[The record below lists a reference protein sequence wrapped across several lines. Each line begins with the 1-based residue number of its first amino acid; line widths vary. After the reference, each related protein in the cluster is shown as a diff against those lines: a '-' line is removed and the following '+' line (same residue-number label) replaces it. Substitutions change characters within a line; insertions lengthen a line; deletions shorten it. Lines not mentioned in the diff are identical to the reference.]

1 MTSPSRP
8 APAHE
13 HLEYAH
19 QVVAGEIPAGELL
32 VLACERCLDDHE
44 RFAEGGEWEFR
55 PEYAAGPVRFLEA
68 IPHVK
73 GKWARAKERLKLEPW
88 QRWVITEAYGW
99 RLRED
104 HAVRRFVEVLLE
116 VARKNGKTFIGA
128 GLALY
133 ELRYGDAGAEVYSA
147 ATKRD
152 QAALCWKVAK
162 GMFRHLPPKV
172 RRDMKATVHEISW
185 DRGLATFRPLARDSH
200 TLDGLNPNFAL
211 VDEAAAIADREVIE
225 ALLTAL
231 GSRDGGWMLYITT
244 AQASMSTSYREKRD
258 ALEARLRSGDVTML
272 EQMFGVIYA
281 LDPPSNPEKPETG
294 DDPDD
299 ESTWPKANPNLGVS
313 VSARSIRKAVLD
325 SQAIPAQRRAVKI
338 KHFNLWSGHV
348 NAWFDDPALWRR
360 AAVPELTRR
369 GQCFIGADLAQ
380 TLNLTSVC
388 RLWVVGRGRFEA
400 DFMNWMP
407 EATLAKVPKIWLPRY
422 EAAVQSGELAL
433 TSGQTTDYAAIDKY
447 VRESYNE
454 FQVDKIGADPYNAQ
468 MLVNR
473 WEEDLLPVLLVRQ
486 GISHMNGPSKM
497 VESLVV
503 GGKIAHLGGAFMS
516 WQMENCVLYGPDANN
531 NIKVRRSDSE
541 PWRQIDAVTA
551 LIIAAACT
559 DVTADPESG
568 VRFTFRRHGEGDS
581 HGGLVSGAGQVPT
594 MH

>member
-1 MTSPSRP
+1 MTSPSP
-8 APAHE
+8 APHE
-13 HLEYAH
+13 HLEYARR
-19 QVVAGEIPAGELL
+19 VIEGEIPAGELL
-32 VLACERCLDDHE
+32 ELACKRCLGDHARYGTE
-44 RFAEGGEWEFR
+44 GEWEFR
-55 PEYAAGPVRFLEA
+55 PEYAEPVIRFLEA
-68 IPHVK
+68 LPHVK
-73 GKWARAKERLKLEPW
+73 GKWARSKQLLELQPW
-88 QRWVITEAYGW
+88 QRWFVAEVYGW

-116 VARKNGKTFIGA
+116 IGRKNGKTFLAA

-152 QAALCWKVAK
+152 QAALCWNVAK
-162 GMFRHLPPKV
+162 AMFRHLPAKV

-185 DRGLATFRPLARDSH
+185 DRGLATFKPLARDSH

-258 ALEARLRSGDVTML
+258 ALEARLRSGDRAML

-299 ESTWPKANPNLGVS
+299 ESCWPKANPNLGVS
-313 VSARSIRKAVLD
+313 LSARSIRKAVLD
-325 SQAIPAQRRAVKI
+325 SQAIPEQRRNVKI

-348 NAWFDDPALWRR
+348 NAWFDDPGLWRR

-422 EAAVQSGELAL
+422 ERAVELGELKL
-433 TSGQTTDYAAIDKY
+433 TPGQTTDYAEIDRY
-447 VRESYNE
+447 VRASYDAY
-454 FQVDKIGADPYNAQ
+454 QVDKIGADPYNAN
-468 MLVNR
+468 MLVNA
-473 WEEDLLPVLLVRQ
+473 WEEDLLPVMLVRQ
-486 GISHMNGPSKM
+486 GLAHMNGPSKM
-497 VESLVV
+497 VETLVV
-503 GGKIAHLGGAFMS
+503 GGKIAHEGGPFVS
-516 WQMENCVLYGPDANN
+516 WQLENCILYGPDANN
-531 NIKVRRSDSE
+531 NIKIRRSDSE
-541 PWRQIDAVTA
+541 PWRQIDAITA

-568 VRFTFRRHGEGDS
+568 VRFTYRRHGDGTTQ
-581 HGGLVSGAGQVPT
+581 GGLVGGIGQVPT
-594 MH
+594 VH